1 MKEIKV
7 EVGPQ
12 VLDDEIIKN
21 VRFEGKVFGFMASPS
36 KRYLIVN
43 DIYKIPQE
51 LFAFPDEFIV
61 PCSYA
66 LVFELKKGTIRFS
79 PYDYWGDPARERYI
93 NDMDVLIENGIFL
106 KGNKEILEANGIK
119 LIED

>member
-12 VLDDEIIKN
+12 VLDDGIVES
-21 VRFEGKVFGFMASPS
+21 VRFEGKVFGFIASPF

-51 LFAFPDEFIV
+51 LFAFPDEFRA
-61 PCSYA
+61 PCAYT
-66 LVFELKKGTIRFS
+66 LVFELKKSTITFA
-79 PYDYWGDPARERYI
+79 PYCYWGDLAREGYMD
-93 NDMDVLIENGIFL
+93 DMDVLIENGIFL
-106 KGNKEILEANGIK
+106 KGNKEILEAHGIK